1 MLAGLL
7 DTLLSW
13 TQPVIHAAALASLAG
28 FLGWIALGPRLHAEK
43 WRQFA
48 DSHLVHSF
56 RRDMV
61 AKASLGVLLVLLL
74 GSFLCPLIAPTNPY
88 DPASIDIMMAQ
99 TPPAWQEGGDTSQL
113 PAFVLGADAQG
124 RDLFSTILY
133 GMRVSLV
140 IGIGAVVLQAA
151 LGIVTGLLAGYFGGR
166 LEILLM
172 RLADVQLSFSTLL
185 VAIFI
190 GAIFRSAF
198 GVASYERLAVPILIC
213 VIGLAEW
220 PQYARTVRA
229 SVLAERKKEYVEAA
243 RVIGLPAWRIMLRHI
258 LPNAL
263 SPVLVISTVQV
274 ANAMMT
280 EAGLSFL
287 GFGMPVTQPSLGSLI
302 NAGFEYLLSGS
313 WWITIFPG
321 LFLVGL
327 ILSINLLG
335 DFCRDVLNPRLYKGM

>member
-1 MLAGLL
+1 MEIVFFI
-7 DTLLSW
+7 LSW
-13 TQPVIHAAALASLAG
+13 TQPAINALAIAG
-28 FLGWIALGPRLHAEK
+28 LIVFFLWMAGGRFLMPAAWGR
-43 WRQFA
+43 FA
-48 DSHLVHSF
+48 DSHLAYSF
-56 RRDMV
+56 RRDTV
-61 AKASLGVLLVLLL
+61 AKLSLGVLLVLLVS
-74 GSFLCPLIAPTNPY
+74 SFACPWIAPTNPY
-88 DPASIDIMMAQ
+88 DPASLDLMMAQ
-99 TPPAWQEGGDTSQL
+99 TPPAWMEDGEPDQL
-113 PAFVLGADAQG
+113 PAFALGADDQG
-124 RDLFSTILY
+124 RDLLSTMLY

-140 IGIGAVVLQAA
+140 IGLGAVLVQAV
-151 LGIVTGLLAGYFGGR
+151 LGIAIGLTAGYLGKR
-166 LEILLM
+166 VEIVLM

-190 GAIFRSAF
+190 GAMFRTAF

-213 VIGLAEW
+213 IIGLAEW

-229 SVLAERKKEYVEAA
+229 SVLAEKKKEYVEAA
-243 RVIGLPAWRIMLRHI
+243 RVVGLPTWRIMLRHI
-258 LPNAL
+258 LPNTL

-321 LFLVGL
+321 ALLVVL

-335 DFCRDVLNPRLYKGM
+335 DFCRDVMNPRLYKGM